1 MRSPEIEIVCP
12 ICHETLDD
20 DGCGSCKA
28 KFNKRPGVRSLI
40 CREMYPSDQAFASAL
55 QIIEFWGK
63 GWEMRLDDAEHK
75 PVFECDLGALK
86 TWVEKDIEW
95 QKAND
100 SLLGVDLSMDSLN
113 GKSVLNIGAGAG
125 TEALLL
131 SYSGANCIAMDI
143 TSQAAEAA
151 EFLIRRIGGKGLGI
165 QADARFIPLRDASVD
180 LVYSSGVLH
189 HSPDLARSIA
199 EIHRVLKPGGRAY
212 VMLYATWSII
222 FVQMRLMLSMGEK
235 AWETE
240 SRKNPHTTTYTKRE
254 CEEIFSAFE
263 NLSVR
268 KTGASL
274 KQLKL
279 IGSFMPTR
287 FDRFLDPYLGPRLNI
302 VAQKPAASPAP
313 CRH

>member
-12 ICHETLDD
+12 ICHEALDD

-40 CREMYPSDQAFASAL
+40 CREMYPSDQAFASAM

-63 GWEMRLDDAEHK
+63 GWEKRLEDAEHK
-75 PVFECDLGALK
+75 RVFEYDLGALK
-86 TWVEKDIEW
+86 TWIEKDIEW

-100 SLLGVDLSMDSLN
+100 SLLGVDLSMDSLS

-151 EFLIRRIGGKGLGI
+151 EFLIRKIGGEGLGV
-165 QADARFIPLRDASVD
+165 QADARFVPLRDASVD

-212 VMLYATWSII
+212 IMLYATWSII

-240 SRKNPHTTTYTKRE
+240 NRKNPHTTTHTKRE
-254 CEEIFSAFE
+254 CEEMFSAFE
-263 NLSVR
+263 NLSIR

-279 IGSFMPTR
+279 IGRFMPTS

-302 VAQKPAASPAP
+302 VAQKSAASPAL